1 MRPRVAIV
9 ATEPELRLAAAKA
22 FDAAP
27 AEWKVCLFDQAP
39 PDADAVVVCDDVHAD
54 GIRFD
59 PTDPAGVVTEVARAL
74 TRPVPGRSVF
84 VVGACGGAGTTSVS
98 LHLARAL
105 GRHGSV
111 CYLESDP
118 NRGARHRL
126 GLPEEAPAWDVVGK
140 DTESLL
146 RAAIPVE
153 GSFRVLLMPDGK
165 DRSDGGKVRG
175 RCEER
180 FTRVVVDVGAG
191 PPSGS
196 LTDALA
202 ILVLTPSLVSARRA
216 RELLAESP
224 DVKWAIVT
232 NRVGPGSEA
241 NTRMLE
247 RVLERRITLELPCT
261 PALRDREDE
270 CRLLGSWSRW
280 SSRLDRL
287 AHAVAKT

>member
-1 MRPRVAIV
+1 MRSRVAIV
-9 ATEPELRLAAAKA
+9 ARDPELRLAAAKA
-22 FDAAP
+22 FDTAP

-39 PDADAVVVCDDVHAD
+39 PDADAVVFCDDVDAD

-59 PTDPAGVVTEVARAL
+59 PTDPAGVVADVERAL
-74 TRPVPGRSVF
+74 ARSSSGRSVF

-98 LHLARAL
+98 LHLAKAL
-105 GRHGSV
+105 ARTGSV

-126 GLPEEAPAWDVVGK
+126 GLPEEAPAWDAVGK
-140 DTESLL
+140 DTEGLL

-153 GSFRVLLMPDGK
+153 GSFRALLMPSGDPGDGH
-165 DRSDGGKVRG
+165 KVRA
-175 RCEER
+175 RCEE
-180 FTRVVVDVGAG
+180 FFDRVVIDVGAG
-191 PPSGS
+191 VSSGA

-216 RELLAESP
+216 RELLEERP
-224 DVKWAIVT
+224 DVTWAIVS
-232 NRVGPGSEA
+232 NRVGPGSET
-241 NTRMLE
+241 NKRMLE
-247 RVLERRITLELPCT
+247 RVLEHRITLELPCT

-287 AHAVAKT
+287 AQVVAKT